1 MDIMFLRFEHTD
13 LKGVKEQRIKKKK
26 FTALIA
32 IDIVKNILLY
42 GQWCNFYSNRLRINK
57 IHKAAY

>member
-26 FTALIA
+26 FTTLIA

-42 GQWCNFYSNRLRINK
+42 G
-57 IHKAAY
+57 H

>member
-42 GQWCNFYSNRLRINK
+42 G
-57 IHKAAY
+57 H